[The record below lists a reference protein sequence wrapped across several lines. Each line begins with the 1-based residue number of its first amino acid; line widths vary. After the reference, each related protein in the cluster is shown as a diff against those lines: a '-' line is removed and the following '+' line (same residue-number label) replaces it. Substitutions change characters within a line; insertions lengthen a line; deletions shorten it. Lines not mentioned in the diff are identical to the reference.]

1 MLQKWANQGVTNDSI
16 IVDNIDLVRMSK
28 IKISSKL
35 GTWDPDSTLK
45 ELVLLNH
52 SYFVMVPV
60 KIPFSQREMRI
71 GRSLND
77 EGA

>member
-1 MLQKWANQGVTNDSI
+1 MIQLSLTIS
-16 IVDNIDLVRMSK
+16 NIDQVRMSK
-28 IKISSKL
+28 IKISSKF

-52 SYFVMVPV
+52 SYFVIVLV
-60 KIPFSQREMRI
+60 KIPLSQREMRI
-71 GRSLND
+71 DRSLNE

>member
-1 MLQKWANQGVTNDSI
+1 
-16 IVDNIDLVRMSK
+16 MSK
-28 IKISSKL
+28 IKISSQF

-71 GRSLND
+71 GRSLNE